1 MKWTKISDDRVFK
14 KIPKIILEVL
24 TLRLLW
30 GLKSL
35 NFKTFKTLVFDL
47 VLKVLTLR
55 LVLKKLQI
63 TKSVR
68 SNFLTKKSGLIL
80 NFCQLKLTKISDD
93 IL

>member
-1 MKWTKISDDRVFK
+1 MGTQESPMDDIEFFK
-14 KIPKIILEVL
+14 KMILKVL
-24 TLRLLW
+24 TLRLFW

-68 SNFLTKKSGLIL
+68 SNFLTIKFGLIPNL
-80 NFCQLKLTKISDD
+80 CQSK
-93 IL
+93 